1 MNNLFN
7 FKGNEVEIFEY
18 KGEILFNPRDIA
30 KCIGITESTLRD
42 HISKF
47 TKTQVIKLKN
57 KDILDVGLIDFL
69 KLNNA
74 GENFLKEPGLYKL
87 IFKSEKPEAEEFQ
100 DWVTDSVLPTLRQ
113 TGGYVIEDRE
123 EEFVFKYFP
132 SFSDDVKLAMVD
144 DLIKQNK
151 SLKVNADKYKN
162 FMSTDGTFAFRE
174 LVKHLNGLGL
184 NLKEN
189 QVRNKLKDDGII
201 CKQGKKYVITEEG
214 VRDGYGVIKDVII
227 NEQNRPVTRYTEKLR
242 DYLLEEFKNIG

>member
-30 KCIGITESTLRD
+30 KCIGLSESTLRD

-57 KDILDVGLIDFL
+57 KDISDVGLIDFR

-87 IFKSEKPEAEEFQ
+87 IFKSEKSEAEEFQ

-162 FMSTDGTFAFRE
+162 FMSTDGTFGFRE

-184 NLKEN
+184 DLKEN

>member
-57 KDILDVGLIDFL
+57 KDISDVGLIDFR

-151 SLKVNADKYKN
+151 SLKVDADKYKN

>member
-57 KDILDVGLIDFL
+57 KDILDVGLIDFR

>member
-18 KGEILFNPRDIA
+18 KGEILFNPRDVA

-57 KDILDVGLIDFL
+57 KDISDVGLIDFR

-87 IFKSEKPEAEEFQ
+87 IFKSEKSEAEEFQ

-132 SFSDDVKLAMVD
+132 SFSDDVKLTMVD

-162 FMSTDGTFAFRE
+162 FMSTDGTFGFRE

-184 NLKEN
+184 DLKEN

>member
-30 KCIGITESTLRD
+30 KCIGLSEVTIRR
-42 HISKF
+42 HIQNMNEN
-47 TKTQVIKLKN
+47 QVIKLIN
-57 KDILDVGLIDFL
+57 SNVQNMNFR
-69 KLNNA
+69 KLHNT
-74 GENFLKEPGLYKL
+74 GEVFLKEPGLYKL
-87 IFKSEKPEAEEFQ
+87 IFKSHKPEAEEFQ

>member
-1 MNNLFN
+1 MNKSLFD
-7 FKGNEVEIFEY
+7 FKGNKVEIFEY
-18 KGEILFNPRDIA
+18 DGEILFNPKDVA
-30 KCIGITESTLRD
+30 KCLGLADSTMRD
-42 HISKF
+42 HVRKF
-47 TKTQVIKLKN
+47 TKTQIIKLKN
-57 KDILDVGLIDFL
+57 KDILDVGLTNFR

-132 SFSDDVKLAMVD
+132 SFSDDVKMAMVA
-144 DLIKQNK
+144 DLMEQNK
-151 SLKVNADKYKN
+151 TLKVNADKYKA
-162 FMSTDGTFAFRE
+162 FMDTDGTFGFRA

-189 QVRNKLKDDGII
+189 QVRDKLKNEGII
-201 CKQGKKYVITEEG
+201 CKEGSKYVITQEG
-214 VRDGYGVIKDVII
+214 VRQGYGVMKDMIV
-227 NEQNRPVTRYTEKLR
+227 NNTNRPQTRYTEKLR
-242 DYLLEEFKNIG
+242 DYLLEEFKIA

>member
-1 MNNLFN
+1 MNKSLFD
-7 FKGNEVEIFEY
+7 FKGNKVEIFEY
-18 KGEILFNPRDIA
+18 KGEILFNPKDVA

-47 TKTQVIKLKN
+47 TKTQVVKLKN
-57 KDILDVGLIDFL
+57 KDISDVGIIDFR

-87 IFKSEKPEAEEFQ
+87 IFKSHKPEAEEFQ

-132 SFSDDVKLAMVD
+132 SFSDDVKMAMVA
-144 DLIKQNK
+144 DLMEQNK
-151 SLKVNADKYKN
+151 TLKVNADKYKA
-162 FMSTDGTFAFRE
+162 FMDTDGTFGFRN

-189 QVRNKLKDDGII
+189 QVRNKLREEGII
-201 CKQGKKYVITEEG
+201 CKEGNKYVITQEG
-214 VRDGYGVIKDVII
+214 VRQGYGVMKDQIV
-227 NEQNRPVTRYTEKLR
+227 NDTNRPQTRYTEKLR
-242 DYLLEEFKNIG
+242 DYLLEEFRSA

>member
-1 MNNLFN
+1 MNSLFN

-18 KGEILFNPRDIA
+18 KGEILFNPRDVA

-57 KDILDVGLIDFL
+57 KDISDVGLIDFR

-87 IFKSEKPEAEEFQ
+87 IFKSEKSEAEEFQ

-162 FMSTDGTFAFRE
+162 FMSTDGTFGFRE

-184 NLKEN
+184 DLKEN

>member
-7 FKGNEVEIFEY
+7 FKENEVEIFEY
-18 KGEILFNPRDIA
+18 KGEILFNPKDVA
-30 KCIGITESTLRD
+30 KCIGLSEVTVRR
-42 HISKF
+42 HIQDMNEN
-47 TKTQVIKLKN
+47 QVIKLTN
-57 KDILDVGLIDFL
+57 SDVQNMNIR

-87 IFKSEKPEAEEFQ
+87 IFKSHKSEAEEFQ

-162 FMSTDGTFAFRE
+162 FMSTDGTFGFRE

-184 NLKEN
+184 DLKEN

-242 DYLLEEFKNIG
+242 DYLLEEFKNIS

>member
-18 KGEILFNPRDIA
+18 KGEILFNPKDVA
-30 KCIGITESTLRD
+30 KCIDIKDVKSSIRNFNKNQKIKITNNDLKVHDMHFR
-42 HISKF
+42 
-47 TKTQVIKLKN
+47 KLHN
-57 KDILDVGLIDFL
+57 T
-69 KLNNA
+69 
-74 GENFLKEPGLYKL
+74 GETFLKEPGLYKL
-87 IFKSEKPEAEEFQ
+87 IFKSHKAEAEEFQ

-123 EEFVFKYFP
+123 EEFIFKYFP

-162 FMSTDGTFAFRE
+162 FMSTDGTFGFRE

-184 NLKEN
+184 DLKEN

>member
-18 KGEILFNPRDIA
+18 KGEILFNPRNIA

-57 KDILDVGLIDFL
+57 KDISDVGLIDFR

>member
-57 KDILDVGLIDFL
+57 KDISDVGLIDFR

>member
-57 KDILDVGLIDFL
+57 KDILDVGLIDFR

-87 IFKSEKPEAEEFQ
+87 IFKSEKSEAEEFQ

-113 TGGYVIEDRE
+113 TGGYIIEDRE

-201 CKQGKKYVITEEG
+201 CKQGKKYVITEKG
-214 VRDGYGVIKDVII
+214 VRDSYGVIKDVII

>member
-18 KGEILFNPRDIA
+18 EGEILFNPKDVA
-30 KCIGITESTLRD
+30 KCIGLSEVTVRR
-42 HISKF
+42 HIQGMNEN
-47 TKTQVIKLKN
+47 QVIKLTN
-57 KDILDVGLIDFL
+57 SDVQNMNIR

-87 IFKSEKPEAEEFQ
+87 IFKSHKPEAEEFQ

-162 FMSTDGTFAFRE
+162 FMSTDGTFGFRE

-184 NLKEN
+184 DLKEN

>member
-7 FKGNEVEIFEY
+7 FKENEVEIFEY
-18 KGEILFNPRDIA
+18 KGEILFNPKDVA
-30 KCIGITESTLRD
+30 KCIGLSEVTVRR
-42 HISKF
+42 HIQDMNEN
-47 TKTQVIKLKN
+47 QVIKLTN
-57 KDILDVGLIDFL
+57 SDVQNMNIR

-87 IFKSEKPEAEEFQ
+87 IFKSHKSEAEEFQ

-162 FMSTDGTFAFRE
+162 FMSTDGTFGFRE

-184 NLKEN
+184 DLKEN

>member
-30 KCIGITESTLRD
+30 KCIGLSESTLRD

-57 KDILDVGLIDFL
+57 KDISDVGLIDFR

-87 IFKSEKPEAEEFQ
+87 IFKSEKSEAEEFQ

-132 SFSDDVKLAMVD
+132 SFSDDVKLTMVD

-184 NLKEN
+184 DLKEN

-227 NEQNRPVTRYTEKLR
+227 NEQNRPVTKYTEKLR

>member
-57 KDILDVGLIDFL
+57 KDILDVGLIDFR

-162 FMSTDGTFAFRE
+162 FMSTDETFAFRE

>member
-57 KDILDVGLIDFL
+57 KDILDVGLIDFR

-201 CKQGKKYVITEEG
+201 CKQGKKYVIAEEG